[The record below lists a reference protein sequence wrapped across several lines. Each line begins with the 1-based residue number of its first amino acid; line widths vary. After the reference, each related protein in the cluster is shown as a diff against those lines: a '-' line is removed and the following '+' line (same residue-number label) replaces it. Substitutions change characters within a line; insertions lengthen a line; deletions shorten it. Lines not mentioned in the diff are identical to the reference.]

1 MNTHDFAGTK
11 KVSRGGNSMCRIFL
25 MRLILCISL
34 LIPLTAG
41 LSVSAAPDPALITLD
56 GYLLTSCCYFGKTG
70 SPASHGRG
78 CLKMPT
84 CAHTGYGIAVLNNQ
98 GEYDFYFFDG
108 TFYPAA
114 AGEPAATGAQALA
127 RAIVE
132 TSTKSNHIAIQ
143 ISGTLSGV
151 TRAQTNHDGTL
162 GGNYAE
168 INIASIQEASAITPV
183 SGDLTGYVIDEDCFT
198 GNTNPGADS
207 IMCLRMGSCAA
218 SGYGIAVLQ
227 ADGTYSFAYF
237 DGTFSTTS
245 GTPATGGQLQTAAL
259 LAGTLTENHVTIH
272 VTGQYT
278 GEKIKNTTGTNNNT
292 LYPVFSLSALSEVI
306 TPTAAP
312 TNVPTSVPT
321 SVPTVE
327 PSPAPTAAPA
337 AEPTSPPAPT
347 AVPSAAPSVISVVA
361 GAAVTVTPSPTAA
374 PTPTPTVTPTPTSTP
389 TAKPAAI
396 ISETTK
402 TGEKQTQSSLIAGVL
417 LTAASVS
424 TVVVLL
430 NRRKRSGTI

>member
-1 MNTHDFAGTK
+1 MNTHNFAGTK
-11 KVSRGGNSMCRIFL
+11 KVSRGGNSMCRMFL

-143 ISGTLSGV
+143 ISGTLSGA

-259 LAGTLTENHVTIH
+259 LSGTLTENHVTIH

-312 TNVPTSVPT
+312 TNVPTT
-321 SVPTVE
+321 T
-327 PSPAPTAAPA
+327 
-337 AEPTSPPAPT
+337 PT
-347 AVPSAAPSVISVVA
+347 AVPSPEPTAVPTAVPSVISVVA
-361 GAAVTVTPSPTAA
+361 GAAVTVTPGPTAA